1 MAITQVDTENAD
13 RDLTSQVTV
22 LTDTPDASNNVI
34 CQALIMF
41 GDGTKNLDGTGG
53 DFELEI
59 SVAGNTVQPAPQVV
73 TFGTDVR
80 ASVWTTA
87 FPVPANTEVVIK
99 ATSPNAADTDVDVT
113 AYLYDVSAPSAAAV
127 LAAFGTGSTLSS
139 CATATGFSTH
149 SAADVYTA
157 FGDGSNLSTCATATG
172 FSTHDAADVV
182 TAIGTGSTLTAC
194 ITATGFS
201 THSAADVWSAGT
213 RTLSAFGFDVTLA
226 NGAHGG
232 AAATLVLS
240 DYSSFLATGFSTH
253 SAADVYTAFGTGSDL
268 TACITAVGFS
278 THAAADVWAVGTRI
292 LTASTNFND
301 LSAANV
307 TTACTSSLNSYDP
320 PTKGEMDTM
329 EVNLTAEIDANET
342 KIDIIDTNVDALTLG
357 SGYILSTTVSASDST
372 TSFTVTAGKESADAH
387 NGALIQV
394 TDADDANTEIRRV
407 QDWTAGRVVTVD
419 RAFSFT
425 PAVDDVVK
433 LLSYSQEDTG
443 VGTGPTLNT
452 YTVTDA
458 DTTDPIE
465 GATVYMS
472 ISATESDAKIYKTT
486 TDAAGKA
493 YFYPNLASG
502 TTVYMYT
509 YASGHSFTNPDTEV
523 LA

>member
-149 SAADVYTA
+149 SAAAVYTAFGDGSNLSTCATATGFSTHSAADVYTA

-194 ITATGFS
+194 IT
-201 THSAADVWSAGT
+201 
-213 RTLSAFGFDVTLA
+213 
-226 NGAHGG
+226 
-232 AAATLVLS
+232 
-240 DYSSFLATGFSTH
+240 ATGFSTH

-342 KIDIIDTNVDALTLG
+342 KIDALENISAADVNAQCDASIETYGLDHLLSAALADDGDIVDNSAIAQLAATAGDFSTFSKATDSLQSIRDATGSLGGSGAVTDTFTIEEPVGTPEAGVDVWISTDEAGTNVIAGTLVSDV
-357 SGYILSTTVSASDST
+357 SGEVEFSLDETTGLWVHVQKSGIN
-372 TSFTVTAGKESADAH
+372 FTGYPKEFDVLV
-387 NGALIQV
+387 G
-394 TDADDANTEIRRV
+394 
-407 QDWTAGRVVTVD
+407 G
-419 RAFSFT
+419 FSW
-425 PAVDDVVK
+425 A
-433 LLSYSQEDTG
+433 
-443 VGTGPTLNT
+443 
-452 YTVTDA
+452 
-458 DTTDPIE
+458 
-465 GATVYMS
+465 
-472 ISATESDAKIYKTT
+472 
-486 TDAAGKA
+486 
-493 YFYPNLASG
+493 
-502 TTVYMYT
+502 
-509 YASGHSFTNPDTEV
+509 
-523 LA
+523 